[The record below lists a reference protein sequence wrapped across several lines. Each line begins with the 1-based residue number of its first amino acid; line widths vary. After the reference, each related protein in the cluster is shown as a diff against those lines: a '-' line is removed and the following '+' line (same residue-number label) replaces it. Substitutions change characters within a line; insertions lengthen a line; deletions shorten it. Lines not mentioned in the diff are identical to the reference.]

1 MEKNKKILV
10 VAVAA
15 VVVVAAVAGI
25 FLMKDEEKLQFGY
38 VTWDGEISSTNVL
51 TLILQEAGYNV
62 EMISVDAGPL
72 YNRLAEGDLDFTT
85 STWMPITHGTY
96 WEQYGDELEVAGT
109 NLEGVK
115 IGMVVPKYV
124 YDEGVHT
131 ISDLND
137 YSDKFKDRI
146 VGIEPGAGVVE
157 ATERAINDYDLKEY
171 ELQTSS
177 SAGMLAELKKA
188 YDKEEWI
195 AVTLWSP
202 HWAFEEW
209 DLEYLEDPKTSYG
222 EEEHVETVT
231 RIGFADEHPGAY
243 AILEAF
249 EWTDEDIESVMYDI
263 FVEKMNE
270 EEAAQ
275 KWIDANRDRVDEW
288 IDIGKEAEE
297 QATESKAAAQIMAR
311 VA

>member
-124 YDEGVHT
+124 YDGGVHT

-188 YDKEEWI
+188 YDKKEWI